1 MFLGDLLFCLFL
13 DFLLRKVP
21 LILFNIISRGNN
33 PSVWRKLKGK
43 HVVITG
49 ASGDIGEELCRGL
62 VGKDVKLIMIGRK
75 EEPLQRLKAEL
86 EPLMPCEFFVV
97 DYMADNDFAFLDEY
111 DDIGLLINNA
121 GTLMKGPSFYLE
133 EDDDRIIN
141 VNIRATTK
149 ITRRVLRGMI
159 ENKFGYILNI
169 GSVSSDVP
177 FPYLSAYAAS
187 KSFLKTWTFSL
198 YYELKDFNIEIEYID
213 LAYVAT
219 KMTKLKPIFCLIPRK
234 ETIARNILSSFGS
247 TVHVVPY
254 LPHLFL
260 VCLISYIPNYLLGRL
275 VEYIHRVTRITQ
287 RYEDRRMR
295 SRQALAK
302 RD

>member
-1 MFLGDLLFCLFL
+1 MFLNDLLFCLFL
-13 DFLLRKVP
+13 DLLLRKVTF
-21 LILFNIISRGNN
+21 LLLNIISQGNN

-49 ASGDIGEELCRGL
+49 ATGDIGKELCRGL
-62 VGKDVKLIMIGRK
+62 IGKDVKLIMVGRN
-75 EEPLQRLKAEL
+75 EESLQHLQAEL
-86 EPLMPCEFFVV
+86 QPHMSCEFFVV
-97 DYMADNDFAFLDEY
+97 DYRTENDFAFLDEY

-133 EDDDRIIN
+133 EDDDTILN
-141 VNIRATTK
+141 VNIRSTTR

-159 ENKFGYILNI
+159 ENKFGYVLNI
-169 GSVSSDVP
+169 GSASADIP

-187 KSFLKTWTFSL
+187 KAFLKTWSFSL
-198 YYELKDFNIEIEYID
+198 YYELKDFNIKMEYVD

-219 KMTKLKPIFCLIPRK
+219 KMTKFSPIFCFIPCK
-234 ETIARNILSSFGS
+234 KTIARNILSSFGS
-247 TVHVVPY
+247 TIHVVPY
-254 LPHLFL
+254 LPHLIL
-260 VCLISYIPNYLLGRL
+260 ICLLSYVPTFILGRL
-275 VEYIHRVTRITQ
+275 VEYIHRVTRINQ
-287 RYEDRRMR
+287 RHEDRRMR